1 FLWSTYNVSTA
12 RPPYFAT
19 SSTPPVM
26 TPWGNCVR
34 STSSTTPFLPRPS
47 RSPNQ
52 LPVSRGRSQ
61 KLPPHVGGTSMGCA
75 FVTLAAA
82 IRTRL
87 RTSTETTN
95 GRRRLAYRF
104 MGSPANDAPR
114 AGREASITHRLR
126 LVHRSEPRED
136 PHGHGHPTG
145 QDGCHCPRVI
155 TAHS

>member
-34 STSSTTPFLPRPS
+34 STSSTTPFLPRSS

-75 FVTLAAA
+75 FATLAAE

-87 RTSTETTN
+87 RTTTETTS

-104 MGSPANDAPR
+104 MGTRHGKMDAT
-114 AGREASITHRLR
+114 A
-126 LVHRSEPRED
+126 
-136 PHGHGHPTG
+136 
-145 QDGCHCPRVI
+145 RVFV
-155 TAHS
+155 TAHSYRSPLIEQELRSHDISQPCCGIS